1 MKKKADDI
9 QISYLMKLKK
19 RRSSTGYKLEFFKNF
34 IERAVNNVKEN
45 DIKQIKIDNTDKAL
59 IYEIKKK
66 TGIEKKK
73 KKQLPKNIFEEYK
86 QIMY

>member
-1 MKKKADDI
+1 MKKKDDDFEM
-9 QISYLMKLKK
+9 SYLLKLKK
-19 RRSSTGYKLEFFKNF
+19 RRSSAGYQLDFFKNF
-34 IERAVNNVKEN
+34 IERAVYNIKEN
-45 DIKQIKIDNTDKAL
+45 DIKQVIIDNTEKAL

-86 QIMY
+86 QI